1 MQTPQIA
8 LQTCRMREV
17 AEGEEAM
24 KHWYQWVANII
35 AGFVLFSMMLVA
47 IAVCKVFMVCFFALA
62 GETEE

>member
-1 MQTPQIA
+1 
-8 LQTCRMREV
+8 MREV